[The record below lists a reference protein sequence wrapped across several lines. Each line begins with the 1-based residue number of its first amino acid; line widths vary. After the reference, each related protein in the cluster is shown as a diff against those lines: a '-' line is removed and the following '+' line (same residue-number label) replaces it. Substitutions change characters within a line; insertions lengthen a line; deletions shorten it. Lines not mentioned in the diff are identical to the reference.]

1 LNVRI
6 AIVCHHDARVR
17 EAALGFVAQLG
28 LQAST
33 LPEPPN
39 TSDSA
44 FFERLEHLSDPDFAI
59 IVLPANAPGVP
70 AGPNALPPALL
81 LEIGFLIRALGRSRI
96 CLLVAGNL
104 AAAPAWEGVVRLP
117 MDEAGTWRLLLAR
130 AMKQA
135 GLDVDMNRAL

>member
-1 LNVRI
+1 M
-6 AIVCHHDARVR
+6 
-17 EAALGFVAQLG
+17 GFVAQLG
-28 LQAST
+28 MQATT

-39 TSDSA
+39 TNDSA
-44 FFERLEHLSDPDFAI
+44 FFDRLERLSDPHFAI
-59 IVLPANAPGVP
+59 VYLAASTSRTAAAAPSALSPAQM
-70 AGPNALPPALL
+70 
-81 LEIGFLIRALGRSRI
+81 LELGFLVRALGRSRI

-104 AAAPAWEGVVRLP
+104 AAAPAWEGVVRLQ

>member
-1 LNVRI
+1 
-6 AIVCHHDARVR
+6 
-17 EAALGFVAQLG
+17 LGFVAQMG
-28 LQAST
+28 MQAVT

-44 FFERLEHLSDPDFAI
+44 FFDRLERLGDPHFA
-59 IVLPANAPGVP
+59 VVYLAAGKSATASAAPSPLPA
-70 AGPNALPPALL
+70 ALM
-81 LEIGFLIRALGRSRI
+81 LELGFLIRALGRSRI
-96 CLLVAGNL
+96 CFLVAGNV
-104 AAAPAWEGVVRLP
+104 ATAPQWEGVVRLS